1 MHKYSSVSSSA
12 SDIRMASTP
21 YASSSSNWNW
31 SISSLSEEEDAIPSS
46 VQLVQEIL
54 AELAG
59 LPREHPAKWDDQ
71 LAEGCMGLKS

>member
-1 MHKYSSVSSSA
+1 MHEYSSVSSSA
-12 SDIRMASTP
+12 SDITMASTP
-21 YASSSSNWNW
+21 YVSSFSNWNW

-46 VQLVQEIL
+46 VQLVQEIF

-59 LPREHPAKWDDQ
+59 LPREHPVEWDDQ